1 MIPQP
6 VSADFYNGKT
16 AAFFGDSITAGV
28 GASAPENNYV
38 TRLSRK
44 LGLRDFHNA
53 GASGTTLA
61 EETTSPTGCSFRHFT
76 DKNCRGADLVTVMLG
91 INDFNVCVK
100 DVHTMGEFLE
110 ESDKTVYGALRR
122 WCEKVVQLQAT
133 PSCKNTKFFFITPVP
148 GGWNRSVDSTARKLY
163 DQSKRNINGWT
174 LRDYCEAMVKTCAHY
189 QIPVLD
195 LNRYGSIYYKSADD
209 NTMTDNFKDGLHPN
223 DAGHAL
229 IAEDLYQLLLMNPT
243 CAESDGDTPYIA
255 PEFAHKLI
263 DRL

>member
-6 VSADFYNGKT
+6 VSADFYKGKT

-28 GASAPENNYV
+28 GASAPDKKYV
-38 TRLSRK
+38 EVLSRK
-44 LGLRDFHNA
+44 LNLKSFRNF
-53 GASGTTLA
+53 GANGTTLT
-61 EETTSPTGCSFRHFT
+61 EETTSPTGCSFRYFT
-76 DKNCRGADLVTVMLG
+76 EENCKDADLVTIKLG

-100 DVHTMGEFLE
+100 DVHTMGQFLE

-148 GGWNRSVDSTARKLY
+148 GGWNRSVDSAARKLY

-174 LRDYCEAMVKTCAHY
+174 LRDYCEAMLKTCAHY
-189 QIPVLD
+189 RIPVLD

-209 NTMTDNFKDGLHPN
+209 NTMTESFSDGLHPN

-255 PEFAHKLI
+255 PEFAQKLI